1 MKLRCPECRKAFSW
15 DPNLAWP
22 SRCPFPSCQAEMGN
36 DRADDDIVMPF
47 ITSSQLAERT
57 NRTDTV
63 FREMEAGSETRA
75 QRAASMLGVP
85 ASEMSD
91 LKITNLRDARKP
103 GEIAA
108 VPVNNAVSQI
118 IDRGVGGWQGSNG
131 VEYSAGVQSGAF
143 ANAGAKMRT
152 VIHQHQADLS
162 RGVAVC
168 DRPGLETQQPGYR
181 RRG

>member
-15 DPNLAWP
+15 DVNLAWP
-22 SRCPFPSCQAEMGN
+22 NRCPFPSCQAEMGN
-36 DRADDDIVMPF
+36 NRADDDVVMPF
-47 ITSSQLAERT
+47 ITSSQLAERMA
-57 NRTDTV
+57 RTDDV
-63 FREMEAGSETRA
+63 YRQMEAGSEQRA
-75 QRAASMLGVP
+75 QQAASLAGVP
-85 ASEMSD
+85 LSEMSD
-91 LKITNLRDARKP
+91 LKITNLKDARKP

-118 IDRGVGGWQGSNG
+118 IDRGIGGFQGSNG
-131 VEYSAGVQSGAF
+131 VEYSAGVQAGAY

-152 VIHQHQADLS
+152 TIHQHHTELT